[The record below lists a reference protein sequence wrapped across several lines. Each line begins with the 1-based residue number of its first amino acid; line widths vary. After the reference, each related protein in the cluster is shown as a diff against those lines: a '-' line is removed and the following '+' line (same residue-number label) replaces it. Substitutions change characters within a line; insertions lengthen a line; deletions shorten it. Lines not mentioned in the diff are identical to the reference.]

1 MTTANPTRPA
11 DLGVPAVP
19 AAIKRFG
26 RRLRANPSLAFGLAL
41 ITVMSI
47 AAAVTPLFSPYT
59 VTQINEMPFAG
70 PSAEHW
76 LGTDNLARDNFTR
89 LSAAALTGLL
99 ISFAST
105 VLAALVGSA
114 AGILAGYFG
123 GILDSIVMRS
133 VDVLLAIPAILL
145 ALVTR
150 VIFGPGIWTLIVSL
164 AIISAPGFARV
175 MRAPAISLRERDFV
189 TSAEISGVGRLKIAA
204 AHLLP
209 NSLTPL
215 FVQFAATASM
225 VVLMES
231 ILSFLGQGV
240 LPPDPSAGRMIAD
253 STRFMARE
261 PMLILLP
268 AAVIIAMTI
277 AWNLIADGL
286 QKLLSPRDGAL
297 NISTSPLLAVIHR
310 RKIAIVPVPGSITRR
325 SSRKETS

>member
-1 MTTANPTRPA
+1 MTTANHTRPA
-11 DLGVPAVP
+11 ELGTPAVP
-19 AAIKRFG
+19 AAIRRFG
-26 RRLRANPSLAFGLAL
+26 GALRANPSLAFGLGL
-41 ITVMSI
+41 IAAMSV
-47 AAAVTPLFSPYT
+47 AAAVTALLSPYS
-59 VTQINEMPFAG
+59 VTQINDLPFAG
-70 PSAEHW
+70 PTPEHW

-89 LSAAALTGLL
+89 LAAATLTGLL

-105 VLAALVGSA
+105 MLAALIGS
-114 AGILAGYFG
+114 GLGLLSGYFG
-123 GILDSIVMRS
+123 GLLDSFVMRG
-133 VDVLLAIPAILL
+133 VDVLLAIPSILL

-150 VIFGPGIWTLIVSL
+150 VIFGPGIWTLIISL

-204 AHLLP
+204 THLLP

-225 VVLMES
+225 VVLVEA

-297 NISTSPLLAVIHR
+297 NISTAPLLAIIRH
-310 RKIAIVPVPGSITRR
+310 RKIADVTLPGAVTRR
-325 SSRKETS
+325 SGRKETP

>member
-1 MTTANPTRPA
+1 MAIAIPRRTPA
-11 DLGVPAVP
+11 PALP
-19 AAIKRFG
+19 AALG
-26 RRLRANPSLAFGLAL
+26 RTARHLRSNPSLAFGLAL
-41 ITVMSI
+41 LGGML
-47 AAAVTPLFSPYT
+47 AVSVAVPLLSPYT
-59 VTQINEMPFAG
+59 VTQINDLPFEG
-70 PSAEHW
+70 PSSAHL
-76 LGTDNLARDNFTR
+76 LGTDNLARDNLTR
-89 LSAAALTGLL
+89 LADAMSIGLL
-99 ISFAST
+99 ISFSST
-105 VLAALVGSA
+105 LLAAVVGSA

-123 GILDSIVMRS
+123 GLLDGLLMRS
-133 VDVLLAIPAILL
+133 VDVLLSIPAILL

-150 VIFGPGIWTLIVSL
+150 VVFGPGTLTLILSL
-164 AIISAPGFARV
+164 AIIAAPGFARV

-189 TSAEISGVGRLKIAA
+189 TSAEISGVGRFRIAA
-204 AHLLP
+204 SHLLP

-268 AAVIIAMTI
+268 AVVIIMMTI
-277 AWNLIADGL
+277 AWNLVADGL

-297 NISTSPLLAVIHR
+297 NIAVNPLRAVIASRPAPPADAQSPIAR
-310 RKIAIVPVPGSITRR
+310 RPAG
-325 SSRKETS
+325 RKDAP